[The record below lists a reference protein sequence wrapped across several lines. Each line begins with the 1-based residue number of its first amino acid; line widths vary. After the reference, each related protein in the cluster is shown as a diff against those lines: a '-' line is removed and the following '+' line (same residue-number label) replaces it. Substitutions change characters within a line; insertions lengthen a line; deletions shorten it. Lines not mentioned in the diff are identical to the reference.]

1 MRVSW
6 RRSRDF
12 RAGEENRAEKSIFCA
27 PFCSPASPARK
38 SRLRRLVNRGSAAK
52 ILAQN
57 PQTSESAHRLI
68 HMHAPDVGH
77 LFRSRVDIYY
87 TSKYQSEF
95 ENAFLETYS
104 RPKVNLRFL
113 NPFSSSNWILINFTQ
128 AWELFESG
136 NRPSLVSVSC
146 IQPLRKQRMNNLMKL
161 VYITRAICALPLA
174 ITRAGTSF
182 TVDLSAILALQW
194 ASCEKTVLFGEGLK
208 MET

>member
-1 MRVSW
+1 MPVSW

-27 PFCSPASPARK
+27 PFCSPASPVRK
-38 SRLRRLVNRGSAAK
+38 SRLRRQDTCTK
-52 ILAQN
+52 
-57 PQTSESAHRLI
+57 PQTSASAHRLI
-68 HMHAPDVGH
+68 HMHAPGVGH
-77 LFRSRVDIYY
+77 LFRSRVDIYC
-87 TSKYQSEF
+87 TSKYQSEL

-104 RPKVNLRFL
+104 RPKVNFRFL

-128 AWELFESG
+128 VWELFESG

-194 ASCEKTVLFGEGLK
+194 ASCGKTVLFGEGLK
-208 MET
+208 IET